1 MFCKVYQPFCI
12 PLFVSGIKNPG
23 NILYVYF
30 AKCISLN
37 VIFHIHQLYNFASSF
52 FKFVKNKVHG
62 ISIKMTD
69 TQVDAFKRGDSY
81 INFFLE
87 SSFNELTQAC
97 HSPINSCLSKVPCLS
112 SAQRKFCF
120 IYIIIRHVCFIRAK
134 STSRGALNEKGPQL
148 YVSLSSVGRSQAMSS
163 DWSVPARCT
172 NKSPVQS
179 TAYR

>member
-69 TQVDAFKRGDSY
+69 TQVDAFNRGDSY
-81 INFFLE
+81 INFFWSLP
-87 SSFNELTQAC
+87 LM
-97 HSPINSCLSKVPCLS
+97 NSRRPAILRSTAVY
-112 SAQRKFCF
+112 QRF
-120 IYIIIRHVCFIRAK
+120 HVCRPLKENF
-134 STSRGALNEKGPQL
+134 
-148 YVSLSSVGRSQAMSS
+148 VSF
-163 DWSVPARCT
+163 T
-172 NKSPVQS
+172 
-179 TAYR
+179 